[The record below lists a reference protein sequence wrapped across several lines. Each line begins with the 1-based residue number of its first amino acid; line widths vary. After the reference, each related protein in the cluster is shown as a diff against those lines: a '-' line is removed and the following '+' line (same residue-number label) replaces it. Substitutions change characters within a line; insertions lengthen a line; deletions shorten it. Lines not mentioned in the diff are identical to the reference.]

1 MDQSN
6 RNQAKGSGRRP
17 DGGRVKPV
25 IKARA
30 RRLRREMTDAERL
43 LWRHL
48 RRKQLG
54 YGFRRQMPF
63 GRYIVDF
70 VCFDRRLII
79 EVDGEHHADQVAY
92 DTARTQWPPPL
103 PPRPPAWG
111 NVFVQLVVACGAPWA
126 PLPHAART
134 SANSPPAPGRRTRSP
149 CPIRPSVT
157 ASSRSSDAIEFV
169 GVLDWPSTFNTL
181 PTTN

>member
-92 DTARTQWPPPL
+92 DTARTQWL
-103 PPRPPAWG
+103 ESYGFRVLRFWNSEVLRQTQGVIEAIVQALRP
-111 NVFVQLVVACGAPWA
+111 
-126 PLPHAART
+126 
-134 SANSPPAPGRRTRSP
+134 TRSP
-149 CPIRPSVT
+149 RASQPPT
-157 ASSRSSDAIEFV
+157 APPDTE
-169 GVLDWPSTFNTL
+169 
-181 PTTN
+181 PTA

>member
-6 RNQAKGSGRRP
+6 SNRAKGSGRRP

-48 RRKQLG
+48 RKKQLG

-92 DTARTQWPPPL
+92 DTARTKWLESHGFRVLRFWNSEVLRQTEGVIEAIVQAL
-103 PPRPPAWG
+103 RPM
-111 NVFVQLVVACGAPWA
+111 
-126 PLPHAART
+126 
-134 SANSPPAPGRRTRSP
+134 RSP
-149 CPIRPSVT
+149 RAPQPPT
-157 ASSRSSDAIEFV
+157 APPDTE
-169 GVLDWPSTFNTL
+169 
-181 PTTN
+181 PTA